1 MRSVLARRGLLFKLF
16 LAAAFSLIV
25 PEIFPQ
31 QAPDN
36 FRWIDFHAQK
46 DQDVVIWVTRAL
58 AVENWT
64 AIREIAVEY
73 DAALVVTTKRANPQT
88 AATAD
93 TFSVWSVSLTDHT
106 VTPLVS
112 GVNLRWLDWMRF
124 ADGAPQ
130 ELAVIYDNC
139 HDCAANTY
147 FTAFHYDVRV
157 HQWSARWIRGG
168 QGAPLR
174 SANTPPGIQWTQVY
188 AGIAEPNGREFI
200 ATWSHFDYDN
210 KKPSNDV
217 VFRYDL
223 DPFSGLERSLQL
235 VGKDADDM
243 QLRLCRAQDAVPDL
257 QRGQDSQLCRDLIKP
272 IPERR
277 PVTTPPANNRG
288 KSAPP
293 GARR

>member
-1 MRSVLARRGLLFKLF
+1 MRCVVPLRSLAFTTILLT
-16 LAAAFSLIV
+16 AALPLIA
-25 PEIFPQ
+25 Q

-46 DQDVVIWVTRAL
+46 DQDVVTWVTRAL
-58 AVENWT
+58 AVQDWT

-73 DAALVVTTKRANPQT
+73 DAALVVTTKRATPQSD
-88 AATAD
+88 ANAD
-93 TFSVWSVSLTDHT
+93 TFNVWSVSLTNHL
-106 VTPLVS
+106 VTPLLT
-112 GVNLRWLDWMRF
+112 GVNLHWLDWMRF
-124 ADGAPQ
+124 ADGAPE
-130 ELAVIYDNC
+130 ELAMTYDSC

-147 FTAFHYDVRV
+147 FTAFYYDITQHR
-157 HQWSARWIRGG
+157 WAARWIRGG
-168 QGAPLR
+168 QGVPLW

-223 DPFSGLERSLQL
+223 DPFSGLERSIQL
-235 VGKDADDM
+235 TGKDADDIE
-243 QLRLCRAQDAVPDL
+243 LRLCRAQDAVPDL
-257 QRGQDSQLCRDLIKP
+257 QRGQNSALCQQLVKP
-272 IPERR
+272 FAERK
-277 PVTTPPANNRG
+277 PVTTPPANNHG

-293 GARR
+293 SVRH

>member
-1 MRSVLARRGLLFKLF
+1 MRCAVPPRILS
-16 LAAAFSLIV
+16 LAAILLIAAL
-25 PEIFPQ
+25 PLISQ
-31 QAPDN
+31 QAPDT
-36 FRWIDFHAQK
+36 FRWIDFHNQK
-46 DQDVVIWVTRAL
+46 DQDTVVWVTRSL
-58 AVENWT
+58 AVQDWT

-73 DAALVVTTKRANPQT
+73 DAALVVTTNRTNPQSS
-88 AATAD
+88 ANAE
-93 TFSVWSVSLTDHT
+93 TFSVWSVSLTNHI

-130 ELAVIYDNC
+130 ELAILYDSC

-147 FTAFHYDVRV
+147 FTAFHYDVAQ
-157 HQWSARWIRGG
+157 HIWNARWIRGG
-168 QGAPLR
+168 QGAPMW

-223 DPFSGLERSLQL
+223 DPFSGLERSIQL
-235 VGKDADDM
+235 TGKDADDM

-257 QRGQDSQLCRDLIKP
+257 QRGQDSQLCRDPIKP

-277 PVTTPPANNRG
+277 PVTLPPANNRG